1 MNIIEQHV
9 PEGVD
14 YISDWKNYRIP
25 DGHCIIDKDICGCG
39 YTEYCIRPENPY
51 NIILCSPR
59 IILLKNKM
67 KQHSGESNIM
77 YFENDS
83 LKNDFIGRAKI
94 KKKDFAKHNQEY
106 LKYKANAIR
115 EHYIKC
121 SMNGVPSRFLVTYDS
136 FHTLLE
142 TLGDSLSR
150 FHIIVDEFQSIFNDA
165 FFKANVENEFLQ
177 VLQKVPNVAYL
188 SATPMMEKYMEKLTE
203 FKDLPYYKIIWPKS
217 RISKAYV
224 QEKWVS
230 NVITEALNIIDIYK
244 NRPNEKPVRT
254 VGDQVIVS
262 NEVTFFVNSIN
273 TIKTIINRAKL
284 LPDEVNIICADT
296 QENRKKVR
304 YEIKHNALPEGSMF
318 DIGEVPGRNEPH
330 KAFTFC
336 TRTVYLGADFYS
348 KTSTTVVLSDA
359 NVRSLVV
366 DIRLDLPQI
375 LGRQRLLENPW
386 KNECIIFYKTLSDGS
401 RITREDFDLNCST
414 KKSLSLKELNHF
426 NSLTEAE
433 SKIYLE
439 RWVGN
444 RADKDGQTGLYLSR
458 TYDGRLVFNDFLVL
472 AEERAWE
479 LCQEDYVNDISVV
492 RSLRDVKYIES
503 EHYQSPVDIKVQ
515 TIINTIKGLQR
526 FSDRLKAYC
535 EIRENYKNDSIMTK
549 RLLVYYS
556 VSLYEKYYSLLGIKG
571 CSSSGFKESN
581 IKKKLQDIENRDS
594 VSSMIYGEL
603 QLGQTYTLK
612 ELKDKLRYIY
622 NITGTSKSPVAS
634 DILNYFEVQEK
645 TGIDKLT
652 KKRVRGYK
660 LISYKQVI

>member
-1 MNIIEQHV
+1 MYL
-9 PEGVD
+9 
-14 YISDWKNYRIP
+14 YIT
-25 DGHCIIDKDICGCG
+25 C
-39 YTEYCIRPENPY
+39 
-51 NIILCSPR
+51 L
-59 IILLKNKM
+59 
-67 KQHSGESNIM
+67 
-77 YFENDS
+77 S
-83 LKNDFIGRAKI
+83 L
-94 KKKDFAKHNQEY
+94 
-106 LKYKANAIR
+106 
-115 EHYIKC
+115 
-121 SMNGVPSRFLVTYDS
+121 
-136 FHTLLE
+136 HTAQGLM
-142 TLGDSLSR
+142 D
-150 FHIIVDEFQSIFNDA
+150 H
-165 FFKANVENEFLQ
+165 
-177 VLQKVPNVAYL
+177 
-188 SATPMMEKYMEKLTE
+188 
-203 FKDLPYYKIIWPKS
+203 DLAVGK
-217 RISKAYV
+217 R
-224 QEKWVS
+224 VS
-230 NVITEALNIIDIYK
+230 
-244 NRPNEKPVRT
+244 
-254 VGDQVIVS
+254 
-262 NEVTFFVNSIN
+262 
-273 TIKTIINRAKL
+273 
-284 LPDEVNIICADT
+284 
-296 QENRKKVR
+296 
-304 YEIKHNALPEGSMF
+304 
-318 DIGEVPGRNEPH
+318 
-330 KAFTFC
+330 FTFC

-414 KKSLSLKELNHF
+414 KKSLSIKELNHF

-444 RADKDGQTGLYLSR
+444 RADKDGQTSLYLSR
-458 TYDGRLVFNDFLVL
+458 THDGRLVFNDFLVL

-479 LCQEDYVNDISVV
+479 LCQEDYINDISVV

-503 EHYQSPVDIKVQ
+503 DHYQSPVDIKVQ

-526 FSDRLKAYC
+526 FSDKLKAYC

-556 VSLYEKYYSLLGIKG
+556 VSPYEKYYSLLGLEG

-660 LISYKQVI
+660 LISYKQV